1 MPITR
6 RGKGRAVLQ
15 RNTDG
20 HAQTGTRGSTRAATR
35 QNTRES
41 VAPPISPRD
50 ERRQRRASALASSRA
65 ATATTTTSSDAL
77 AAATATTV
85 PSLRR
90 IEEGGVLEG
99 AASACDADLG
109 EGGSDVEGEDNT
121 VWFYNRCAS
130 SAANVNSTTLEV
142 STQFMRFLKSAF
154 HGKEPGVEF
163 MRSADLS
170 QNLQID
176 MLKDPSLFV
185 FSQAD
190 DLLVRDISNRALRLL
205 NTPDFD
211 EQTLQAIN
219 HLKEFRENID
229 AEDLSF
235 ADEDDIGVAL
245 LKSPEYDTTSD
256 VSSYHPSDSNDVD
269 SDLDTKPA
277 ARKKSPRKGEKKMG
291 ADVGVAKKKSSL
303 QKITTMQFFRMTRS
317 LRTYRTTNRQ
327 LKERREGHCVME
339 VRKSLTHQA

>member
-65 ATATTTTSSDAL
+65 ATATTTTTDAP

-90 IEEGGVLEG
+90 IEDAGVLEG
-99 AASACDADLG
+99 AASACDAELG

-121 VWFYNRCAS
+121 VWFYNCCAS
-130 SAANVNSTTLEV
+130 SAANLNSTTLEV

-154 HGKEPGVEF
+154 HGNEPGVEF
-163 MRSADLS
+163 MSSADRIQKLK
-170 QNLQID
+170 IE
-176 MLKDPSLFV
+176 MLKDPSLFL
-185 FSQAD
+185 FS
-190 DLLVRDISNRALRLL
+190 
-205 NTPDFD
+205 
-211 EQTLQAIN
+211 
-219 HLKEFRENID
+219 
-229 AEDLSF
+229 
-235 ADEDDIGVAL
+235 
-245 LKSPEYDTTSD
+245 
-256 VSSYHPSDSNDVD
+256 
-269 SDLDTKPA
+269 
-277 ARKKSPRKGEKKMG
+277 
-291 ADVGVAKKKSSL
+291 
-303 QKITTMQFFRMTRS
+303 
-317 LRTYRTTNRQ
+317 
-327 LKERREGHCVME
+327 
-339 VRKSLTHQA
+339 